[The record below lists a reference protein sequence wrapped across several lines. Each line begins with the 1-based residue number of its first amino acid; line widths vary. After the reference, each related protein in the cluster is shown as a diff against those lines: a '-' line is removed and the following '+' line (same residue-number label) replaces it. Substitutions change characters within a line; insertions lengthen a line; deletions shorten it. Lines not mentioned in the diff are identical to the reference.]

1 MMILTIKKGMEK
13 KKLNE
18 ALSKIKYSKKF
29 DAKRHLGKV
38 KWGEDALDFQK
49 RLRDEWD

>member
-1 MMILTIKKGMEK
+1 MVLTVKKGMSK

-18 ALSKIKYSKKF
+18 ALGNWKRTKKL

-38 KWGEDALDFQK
+38 KWEEDALEFQK
-49 RLRDEWD
+49 RLRDAWN